1 MQWLTWALGLLREIN
16 EQLVV
21 LANDNPV
28 LFYVVIF
35 TIIFAETGLIVAPF
49 LPGDS
54 LLFAVGAIL
63 AVSTELSLPLTLVLL
78 SVAAVLGDAVNYAV
92 GAWTGPKVFR
102 AERTWLFKRD
112 HLLKAQSF
120 YERYGA
126 KTIILARFVPIVRTF
141 APFVA
146 GIARMHYPRFAF
158 YNVSGGVFWVL
169 SCTLAGYWF
178 GGWEIVKKHFELV
191 VVAIVLI
198 SVLPMVLELL
208 LGTRPA
214 KPLESTGLLP
224 STQANS
230 EAA

>member
-1 MQWLTWALGLLREIN
+1 MEWLTWALKLFREIN
-16 EQLVV
+16 EQLIV

-28 LFYVVIF
+28 LFYAVVF
-35 TIIFAETGLIVAPF
+35 AIIFAETGLIVAPF

-63 AVSTELSLPLTLVLL
+63 AQPNSQLSLPLTLVLL
-78 SVAAVLGDAVNYAV
+78 IVAAILGDAVNYTV

-102 AERTWLFKRD
+102 AEKSWLFNRD

-126 KTIILARFVPIVRTF
+126 KTIILARFIPIVRTF

-146 GIARMHYPRFAF
+146 GIARMNYSRFAF
-158 YNVSGGVFWVL
+158 YNVAGGIFWVAT
-169 SCTLAGYWF
+169 CVLAGYVF
-178 GGWEIVKKHFELV
+178 GNISWVKERFELV

-198 SVLPMVLELL
+198 SVLPMAFEYFF
-208 LGTRPA
+208 GKKHDS
-214 KPLESTGLLP
+214 KPLESTGP
-224 STQANS
+224 MPKTDT